1 MDNTKFRFNR
11 MELAGSLGDLGVL
24 IPLGI
29 ALVVLCKLSFSAV
42 FLMVGLFYIVS
53 GIYFRLPLPVQP
65 LKVVSAVAIASPTIV
80 NASILSASALVFGTV
95 LLVFMLTGLIDRIA
109 GFFSKSIVCGIQLGL
124 GLILI
129 KKGLGFMMTTDLFGL
144 TNKLTHSFQ
153 GWSPNLIL
161 GLAGALVTLVLITNK
176 KFPAALVL
184 VIAGFTIGL
193 FDGRLSNTELSLGPT
208 SLQIIW
214 PTADNFLVAI
224 MLLVIPQI
232 PLTIGNAII
241 GTKATAESLFGSGVE
256 TSRVTN
262 KSLTLS
268 MALAN
273 LIIGFF
279 AAIPLCHGA
288 GGLAAH
294 YRFGARTG
302 GSNIMI
308 GAIFIVIALLF
319 GSIGITLLTSLP
331 NAILGI
337 LLVFAGLELGM
348 LIRVLNNKNDLF
360 VAILIAAIGFISTN
374 MSIAFAI
381 GILVQYIIKLFKIKL

>member
-1 MDNTKFRFNR
+1 

-42 FLMVGLFYIVS
+42 FLMVGLFYIAS

-80 NASILSASALVFGTV
+80 NASILSASALVFGIV
-95 LLVFMLTGLIDRIA
+95 LLVLMVTSLIDRIA
-109 GFFSKSIVCGIQLGL
+109 GFFSKAIVCGIQLGL

-129 KKGLGFMMTTDLFGL
+129 GKGLGFMMKTDLFGL
-144 TNKLTHSFQ
+144 SNKLTYTFQ

-161 GLAGALVTLVLITNK
+161 GIVGSLVTLILITNK
-176 KFPAALVL
+176 KTPAALVL
-184 VIAGFTIGL
+184 VIVGFAIGL
-193 FDGRLSNTELSLGPT
+193 LYGRLSNTEFSLGPT
-208 SLQIIW
+208 SLEIIW
-214 PTADNFLVAI
+214 PSADSFLVATT
-224 MLLVIPQI
+224 LLVIPQI

-241 GTKATAESLFGSGVE
+241 GTNATAKSLFGNGAE
-256 TSRVTN
+256 TSRITN

-268 MALAN
+268 MAIAN
-273 LIIGFF
+273 LVIGFF

-294 YRFGARTG
+294 HRFGARTG

-308 GAIFIVIALLF
+308 GAIFIAIALVF

-348 LIRVLNNKNDLF
+348 LIRVLNKKNDLF
-360 VAILIAAIGFISTN
+360 IAILIATIGFISTN

-381 GILVQYIIKLFKIKL
+381 GIAVEYIIKLFKIEL

>member
-1 MDNTKFRFNR
+1 MDKKTFKFNR
-11 MELAGSLGDLGVL
+11 MEVAGSLGDLGVL

-42 FLMVGLFYIVS
+42 FLMVGIFYIAS
-53 GIYFRLPLPVQP
+53 GAYFRLPLPVQP
-65 LKVVSAVAIASPTIV
+65 LKVVSAVAIASPTLV
-80 NASILSASALVFGTV
+80 NASILSATALVFGLI
-95 LLVFMLTGLIDRIA
+95 LLVLMATSLIDRIA
-109 GFFSKSIVCGIQLGL
+109 GLFSKSIVCGIQLGL

-129 KKGLGFMMTTDLFGL
+129 RKGLGFMMKTDLFGL
-144 TNKLTHSFQ
+144 TNNLTYSFQ

-161 GLAGALVTLVLITNK
+161 GIAGALVTLVLITNK

-184 VIAGFTIGL
+184 VIAGFAIGL
-193 FDGRLSNTELSLGPT
+193 FFGRLSESGFSLGPT
-208 SLQIIW
+208 SLEIVW
-214 PTADNFLVAI
+214 PTAENFLIAI
-224 MLLVIPQI
+224 TLLVIPQI

-241 GTKATAESLFGSGVE
+241 GTNATAKSLFGTGIE

-273 LIIGFF
+273 FVIGLFG
-279 AAIPLCHGA
+279 AIPLCHGA

-302 GSNIMI
+302 GSNIII
-308 GAIFIVIALLF
+308 GSIFIIIALVF
-319 GSIGITLLTSLP
+319 GSIGITLLTALP

-348 LIRVLNNKNDLF
+348 LIRVLNKKNDLF
-360 VAILIAAIGFISTN
+360 VAILIATIGFVSTN
-374 MSIAFAI
+374 MSIAFAM
-381 GILVQYIIKLFKIKL
+381 GIAVEYIIRFFKIEL